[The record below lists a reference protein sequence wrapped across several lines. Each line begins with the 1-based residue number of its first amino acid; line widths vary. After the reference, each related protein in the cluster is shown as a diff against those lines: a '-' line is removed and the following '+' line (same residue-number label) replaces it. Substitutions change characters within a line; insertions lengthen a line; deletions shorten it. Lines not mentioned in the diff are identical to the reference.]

1 MNQSTT
7 DASTACTIRTMQA
20 PAWQGPT
27 DAHHPAGGWR
37 IYCVEVSELSTNK
50 QHTHSR
56 AQIVPASRNPHC
68 RCVCPPRT
76 PIAPP
81 PPWCSPPPPCF
92 RTTST
97 LRKLFETHCE
107 QHPAERVPR
116 HGPKKFNRRRALCV
130 WSAYSERRWPAVSRT
145 PMPRDMHTVTRRML
159 LAFTFLL
166 PASVPS
172 PLARRTRGAG

>member
-97 LRKLFETHCE
+97 LRSTASRTPSGSLVT
-107 QHPAERVPR
+107 VPKNSTGGG
-116 HGPKKFNRRRALCV
+116 HFACG
-130 WSAYSERRWPAVSRT
+130 SAYSEQRRWPAVSRT
-145 PMPRDMHTVTRRML
+145 PMPRDMHTVTRRVL